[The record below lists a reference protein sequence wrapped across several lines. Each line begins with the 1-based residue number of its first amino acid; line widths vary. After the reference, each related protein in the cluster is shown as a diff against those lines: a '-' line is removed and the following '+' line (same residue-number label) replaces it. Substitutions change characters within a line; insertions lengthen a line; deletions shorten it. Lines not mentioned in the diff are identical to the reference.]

1 MKAGPRRGTPAK
13 LVTASSG
20 SLPMAISR
28 LVRDPSYQVR
38 QRVDEATVA
47 RYANI
52 LAEGVAMPPI
62 RVASVNGVLVLVDGW
77 HRVAAHDRRGLREIE
92 AEVIKATASEAQWMA
107 AAANLS
113 HGLPLRRA
121 EIRTA
126 FQALIRARQHI
137 PKPGSLLTYRELA
150 GKLGGLVRHTTVH
163 N

>member
-1 MKAGPRRGTPAK
+1 
-13 LVTASSG
+13 
-20 SLPMAISR
+20 MAISR

-137 PKPGSLLTYRELA
+137 LSVPPAFSADRAVENSPVWRGGGSLVNPALWGTAR
-150 GKLGGLVRHTTVH
+150 R
-163 N
+163 